1 MINKAAIF
9 RINPSVS
16 ANDIL
21 SHVFQD
27 DFLFREDG
35 FKSNNERMI
44 VGFTKF
50 HEEQDFLNI
59 QDYVGIKFKKQEKV
73 LC

>member
-27 DFLFREDG
+27 EFLFREDG

-44 VGFTKF
+44 VGFTNLMKNRIF
-50 HEEQDFLNI
+50 
-59 QDYVGIKFKKQEKV
+59 
-73 LC
+73 